1 MRKPKVG
8 TDDLAYHL
16 ASFGA
21 RADLFQ
27 VEYDPAT
34 RNMVSANIT
43 AIFVLMAIREGWL
56 NQDDEITHIYY
67 DGRSNSSSGIRN
79 TIAQRKGWWRHE
91 LRRVLDRRCE
101 PTGKLHHVPRKPP
114 SEGAR

>member
-1 MRKPKVG
+1 MTSTTYIIRDPQNGYAEAQVG

-43 AIFVLMAIREGWL
+43 RDFVLMAIREGWL

-67 DGRSNSSSGIRN
+67 DWPVKFVLGDQEYYR
-79 TIAQRKGWWRHE
+79 TEKGLVE
-91 LRRVLDRRCE
+91 
-101 PTGKLHHVPRKPP
+101 
-114 SEGAR
+114 A